1 MRRRFSAV
9 FPQPLLPGVGHVVKY
24 KSSLQGF
31 VQVDAPVGL
40 ITLQRG
46 KGHWSTCGTAR
57 YLCGPS
63 PTGHMSMFTLVVVGV
78 GHLHPLITRRK
89 KCKFFNASV

>member
-31 VQVDAPVGL
+31 VQVECACRTDHLTAWERALVDLWDGPLLMWAFSHRSHVNVHP
-40 ITLQRG
+40 RG
-46 KGHWSTCGTAR
+46 GGRWTSS
-57 YLCGPS
+57 PS
-63 PTGHMSMFTLVVVGV
+63 YYPSQKMQIF
-78 GHLHPLITRRK
+78 
-89 KCKFFNASV
+89 